1 MFWHTYCD
9 SSNTPANNG
18 KVKNKQEAQMKMRT
32 VQSNSRF
39 SGIKRRL
46 IGKVFIYG
54 LNLVF
59 LVFAPDRLCAQLDA
73 ETDECAIGSSSES
86 DYNALMVE
94 LAVLESH
101 RRAEFTQPRGP
112 VKIWPASMNYTE
124 NGMQRSGGRT
134 I

>member
-18 KVKNKQEAQMKMRT
+18 KVKNKQEAQMNMRT

-39 SGIKRRL
+39 SVIKRRL

-59 LVFAPDRLCAQLDA
+59 LVSAPDR
-73 ETDECAIGSSSES
+73 
-86 DYNALMVE
+86 
-94 LAVLESH
+94 
-101 RRAEFTQPRGP
+101 
-112 VKIWPASMNYTE
+112 
-124 NGMQRSGGRT
+124 
-134 I
+134 